1 MTTVLVCELSEIR
14 AAGIEAVLKSAAC
27 EVVRHCRSGDE
38 MLRIAGLLRPETII
52 TGSRTLGD
60 EAIATFRK
68 LQADNPRPRIILL
81 VETDPGTTAG
91 DLAEFNVDGLLMRDA
106 SAATLLECVK
116 SVQEGRPWLD
126 PDLLLYLACPKP
138 TMATTDALTPR
149 ERQIMHLVALGMSNK
164 EIAHQATVS
173 EGTVK
178 MHLHHIL
185 VKLGLAN
192 RTQLATFAHLE
203 SQQPSAWRSQIEK
216 YERPSA
222 AALEQTTEFQSRS
235 RGPDHTRQDPAN
247 SRATSTTLIGGSTE
261 IYISEDKYEIY
272 ISEDKYLN
280 RVRTISNGK

>member
-1 MTTVLVCELSEIR
+1 MTPIRNDPVNLGDFLRMGAVGPSSFATAGSDDMTTVLVCELSEIN
-14 AAGIEAVLKSAAC
+14 AAGLGAVLKSAAC

-38 MLRIAGLLRPETII
+38 MLRMAGLLRPEII
-52 TGSRTLGD
+52 IAGGGTLGD

-81 VETDPGTTAG
+81 VETDPGSTAG
-91 DLAEFNVDGLLMRDA
+91 DLAEFNVDGLLMRNA

-126 PDLLLYLACPKP
+126 PDLLHYLACPKP
-138 TMATTDALTPR
+138 AMATTDTLTAR
-149 ERQIMHLVALGMSNK
+149 ERQITHLVALGMSNK
-164 EIAHQATVS
+164 EVAHKATLS

-192 RTQLATFAHLE
+192 RTQLATFAHLK
-203 SQQPSAWRSQIEK
+203 SQQPSAWHSQIEK

-222 AALEQTTEFQSRS
+222 ARDLQ
-235 RGPDHTRQDPAN
+235 
-247 SRATSTTLIGGSTE
+247 
-261 IYISEDKYEIY
+261 
-272 ISEDKYLN
+272 
-280 RVRTISNGK
+280 

>member
-1 MTTVLVCELSEIR
+1 MAPIRNDPVNLGDFLRMGAVGPSSFATAGSDDMTTVLVCELSEIN
-14 AAGIEAVLKSAAC
+14 AAGLGAVLKSAAC

-38 MLRIAGLLRPETII
+38 MLRMAGLLRPEII
-52 TGSRTLGD
+52 IAGGGTLGD

-81 VETDPGTTAG
+81 VETDPGSTAG

-126 PDLLLYLACPKP
+126 PDLLHYLACPKS
-138 TMATTDALTPR
+138 TMATTDTLTPR

-164 EIAHQATVS
+164 EIAHQATLC

-192 RTQLATFAHLE
+192 RTQLATFAHSR
-203 SQQPSAWRSQIEK
+203 SQQPSAWHSQIEK

-222 AALEQTTEFQSRS
+222 A
-235 RGPDHTRQDPAN
+235 RGLQ
-247 SRATSTTLIGGSTE
+247 
-261 IYISEDKYEIY
+261 
-272 ISEDKYLN
+272 
-280 RVRTISNGK
+280 